1 MNSTAIYSKTGKGVQ
16 EASGKTSNLSRAD
29 RAVLSAIDGKTN
41 VGALYKKFEKTPQ
54 PKFDQ
59 LIDRLER
66 EGYIREASPGVTSS
80 PPASRPSA
88 PPPSRP
94 MDVVS
99 DLDFTGVFTPV
110 TPPASGPS
118 SVPKAPTVDLAAKA
132 RAEAER
138 RAQEESLS
146 YKARQAAEA
155 KARAEAEAKAKAEAA
170 ARARET
176 ASVRSR
182 EEAEARERAEAEA
195 KLREAQ
201 QIALRVAAEE
211 KARADKARA
220 EAEAKEKAEAEARR
234 LKDEEE
240 RKLAL
245 RVAAEEKAKADK
257 LRAEAEAKEKAEA
270 EARRRK
276 EEEERKRREEEE
288 RKRRE
293 EEERKRKEEEER
305 KRREE
310 EARWRKEEEERKR
323 KEEEERKRK
332 EEEERKR
339 KEEEEARKRK
349 EEEEA
354 RKRKE
359 EEERKRRE
367 EEEARKRKEEE
378 ERRRREE
385 EEARKRKEEEEARR
399 RKEEEERK
407 RREEEETRRRREE
420 EQAQKQREEQEAQRR
435 RKEQQE
441 AEQRRQEEQAKAAPP
456 SGEKF
461 ADSLLADLDN
471 FAERDDVESKAK
483 EEAARKEKEQTERAR
498 REQQAR
504 AQREEQERKRRE
516 EEERARRARARRA
529 REVEEAEA
537 RRVLDASS
545 DSRAKR
551 RLAAIVAADVVGY
564 SRLMGIDEEG
574 TLTRFKRMMREVIQ
588 PKVEEHDG
596 RIVKT
601 AGDGMLIEF
610 PSVVDA
616 VRFAVQ
622 VQTAVANEEAE
633 IATTRQIAFRM
644 GINLGDIIGEDDDV
658 YGDGVNV
665 AARLEGLADRG
676 GICIAGVVY
685 DQIRDKVTYTIED
698 LGEQKLKNITRPV
711 RAYKIKGDWE
721 TAKLRRSVEPG
732 SMPHV
737 PAAAPARVAEEDV
750 VVRDEDLDMDEVRR
764 DEQALTKEALKAQR
778 EREREA
784 RRRKKAADA
793 DIGPIKIRRR
803 RKWGKPIAWTL
814 LLALIAGV
822 GAVHVMPVQTG
833 EYARA
838 ASAALGRKVTI
849 GAARMSLVN
858 GPEMRFEGVH
868 IGDIAIETV
877 RVFPTLGSLFSDR
890 KVLGKVE
897 LIGALVPE
905 NEIGDALLG
914 SIKSAKYGIAR
925 IEATQLRLRGPLALP
940 AFDADA
946 VLAGNGALKSLVLSG
961 PDKLQVKVVPD
972 GAQLALE
979 GSAASLT
986 LPFASQVTLT
996 DFSLKGTATREGM
1009 SLSDWE
1015 GALLDGIVS
1024 GTAQISWGPS
1034 WRVEGTLKVK
1044 NVNAAVF
1051 APALLSDG
1059 KATGSGSYLMQGAA
1073 PAKLGA
1079 DARIDGGFTISK
1091 GTLGSFDLSRSI
1103 RTAGKETQGTTLFA
1117 ELNAKGSYD
1126 KGAVQLRDVNIA
1138 AGALNAGAIVDI
1150 APSGHLSGR
1159 IVADVKTAG
1168 QTLRSTINLAG
1179 TVQQPEVKK

>member
-1 MNSTAIYSKTGKGVQ
+1 MNPTAIFSKTGKGVQ

-29 RAVLSAIDGKTN
+29 RAVLSAIDGKSN
-41 VGALYKKFEKTPQ
+41 IGALYKKFEKTPQ
-54 PKFDQ
+54 AKFDQ

-66 EGYIREASPGVTSS
+66 EGYIREASPGATSA
-80 PPASRPSA
+80 PAPAKASA
-88 PPPSRP
+88 PPPSKP

-110 TPPASGPS
+110 SAPA
-118 SVPKAPTVDLAAKA
+118 SVPKGPTVDLAAKA

-155 KARAEAEAKAKAEAA
+155 KAKAEAERKAKEEAE
-170 ARARET
+170 ARARES

-182 EEAEARERAEAEA
+182 EEAEARERAEGEA
-195 KLREAQ
+195 KLRAAQ
-201 QIALRVAAEE
+201 QT
-211 KARADKARA
+211 
-220 EAEAKEKAEAEARR
+220 
-234 LKDEEE
+234 
-240 RKLAL
+240 AL

-270 EARRRK
+270 ELRQRK
-276 EEEERKRREEEE
+276 EEEERKRREEQARKAREE
-288 RKRRE
+288 EEARKRKE
-293 EEERKRKEEEER
+293 EEERKRKEEER
-305 KRREE
+305 KRKEEE
-310 EARWRKEEEERKR
+310 EARRRKEEEEARRRKEEEERKRKEEEERKR

-339 KEEEEARKRK
+339 KEEEEARRRK
-349 EEEEA
+349 EEEE

-367 EEEARKRKEEE
+367 EEE
-378 ERRRREE
+378 ERRRKE
-385 EEARKRKEEEEARR
+385 EEARKRREEEEARR
-399 RKEEEERK
+399 RKEEEEARKQREEAEARRRKEEEEARK
-407 RREEEETRRRREE
+407 RREEEEAARRREE
-420 EQAQKQREEQEAQRR
+420 EQARKRREEEEAERR
-435 RKEQQE
+435 R
-441 AEQRRQEEQAKAAPP
+441 EEELAKAAAPT
-456 SGEKF
+456 GEKF

-504 AQREEQERKRRE
+504 VQREEQERKRRE
-516 EEERARRARARRA
+516 EEERARRERERRA
-529 REVEEAEA
+529 RELEEADA
-537 RRVLDASS
+537 RNAMDISS

-551 RLAAIVAADVVGY
+551 RLAAIVAADVAGY

-574 TLTRFKRMMREVIQ
+574 TLTRFKRILRELIQ
-588 PKVEEHDG
+588 PKAEEHDG

-601 AGDGMLIEF
+601 AGDGLLIEF

-622 VQTAVANEEAE
+622 VQTAVANEEADVPP
-633 IATTRQIAFRM
+633 TRQIAFRM
-644 GINLGDIIGEDDDV
+644 GINLGDIIGEDNDV
-658 YGDGVNV
+658 FGDGVNV
-665 AARLEGLADRG
+665 AARLEGLADKG

-721 TAKLRRSVEPG
+721 TTKLRREVDPASL
-732 SMPHV
+732 PHRAV
-737 PAAAPARVAEEDV
+737 APVKAADDDV
-750 VVRDEDLDMDEVRR
+750 VVRDDDLDMDEVRR

-803 RKWGKPIAWTL
+803 RKWGKPITVTL

-822 GAVHVMPVQTG
+822 GAVHVVPVETG
-833 EYARA
+833 EYAKI
-838 ASAALGRKVTI
+838 ASVAFGRTVKI

-858 GPEMRFEGVH
+858 GPEMRFEGVR
-868 IGDIAIETV
+868 IGDIVIDTV

-890 KVLGKVE
+890 KVLGRVE

-905 NEIGDALLG
+905 NELGDVLLG
-914 SIKSAKYGIAR
+914 KIKSTKFSVARVEAK
-925 IEATQLRLRGPLALP
+925 ELRLRGPLALP
-940 AFDADA
+940 ALDVDA
-946 VLAGNGALKSLVLSG
+946 VLTGNGSLKSLVLNG
-961 PDKLQVKVVPD
+961 PDKLQVKLSPEE
-972 GAQLALE
+972 GQLALE

-996 DFSLKGTATREGM
+996 DFSLKGSATPEGM
-1009 SLSDWE
+1009 TLSEWD
-1015 GALLDGIVS
+1015 GSLLDGTLV

-1034 WRVEGTLKVK
+1034 WRVEGTLKFK
-1044 NVNAAVF
+1044 SVNAAVF

-1059 KATGSGSYLMQGAA
+1059 KATGSGRYLMQGAA
-1073 PAKLGA
+1073 PAALGV
-1079 DARIDGGFTISK
+1079 DARLDGSFTISK
-1091 GTLGSFDLSRSI
+1091 GMLGSFDLSRAI
-1103 RTAGKETQGTTLFA
+1103 RTAGQETQGTTLFA
-1117 ELNAKGSYD
+1117 ELGGKGSYD
-1126 KGAVQLRDVNIA
+1126 KGAVQLRDINIA

-1179 TVQQPEVKK
+1179 TVKQPEVKK

>member
-1 MNSTAIYSKTGKGVQ
+1 MNPTAIYSKTGKGVQ

-29 RAVLSAIDGKTN
+29 RAVLSAIDGKSN

-54 PKFDQ
+54 TRFDQ

-66 EGYIREASPGVTSS
+66 EGYIREASSGVTSAPTS
-80 PPASRPSA
+80 TRPSA
-88 PPPSRP
+88 PPPSKP

-110 TPPASGPS
+110 PAPP
-118 SVPKAPTVDLAAKA
+118 SVPKGPTVDLAAKA

-155 KARAEAEAKAKAEAA
+155 KAKAEAEKKAKAEAE
-170 ARARET
+170 ARARES

-182 EEAEARERAEAEA
+182 EEAEAKERAEGEA
-195 KLREAQ
+195 KLRAAQ
-201 QIALRVAAEE
+201 QT
-211 KARADKARA
+211 
-220 EAEAKEKAEAEARR
+220 
-234 LKDEEE
+234 
-240 RKLAL
+240 AL

-270 EARRRK
+270 ELRQRK
-276 EEEERKRREEEE
+276 EEEERKRREEQA
-288 RKRRE
+288 RKARE
-293 EEERKRKEEEER
+293 EEEARKRKEEEER
-305 KRREE
+305 KRKEEAERKAREE
-310 EARWRKEEEERKR
+310 EEARKR

-339 KEEEEARKRK
+339 KEEAERKAR

-359 EEERKRRE
+359 EEERKRKEEAERKARE

-378 ERRRREE
+378 ERKRKEEAERKAREE
-385 EEARKRKEEEEARR
+385 EEARKRKEEEERKRKEEAERKAREEEEARKRKEEQEARRQREEAEARR
-399 RKEEEERK
+399 RKEEEEARK
-407 RREEEETRRRREE
+407 RREEEEAARRREE
-420 EQAQKQREEQEAQRR
+420 EQA
-435 RKEQQE
+435 
-441 AEQRRQEEQAKAAPP
+441 KAAAP

-471 FAERDDVESKAK
+471 FSERDDAESKAK

-504 AQREEQERKRRE
+504 AQGEEQERKQRE
-516 EEERARRARARRA
+516 DEERARREHERRA
-529 REVEEAEA
+529 RELEEAEA
-537 RRVLDASS
+537 RNVVDTTS

-551 RLAAIVAADVVGY
+551 RLAAIVAADVAGY

-574 TLTRFKRMMREVIQ
+574 TLTRFKRIMRELIQ
-588 PKVEEHDG
+588 PKVDEHDG

-622 VQTAVANEEAE
+622 VQTAVANEEADVPP
-633 IATTRQIAFRM
+633 TRQIAFRM
-644 GINLGDIIGEDDDV
+644 GINLGDIIGEDNDV

-665 AARLEGLADRG
+665 AARLEGLADKG

-698 LGEQKLKNITRPV
+698 LGQQKLKNITRPV

-721 TAKLRRSVEPG
+721 TAKLRRKVDPDSL
-732 SMPHV
+732 PHR
-737 PAAAPARVAEEDV
+737 PAAPAKVVDDDV
-750 VVRDEDLDMDEVRR
+750 VVRDDDLDMDEVKR

-784 RRRKKAADA
+784 KRRKKAADA

-803 RKWGKPIAWTL
+803 RKWGKPIAVTL
-814 LLALIAGV
+814 LLALVLGV
-822 GAVHVMPVQTG
+822 AAVHVVPVETG
-833 EYARA
+833 QYAKV
-838 ASAALGRKVTI
+838 ASAAFGRKVKI
-849 GAARMSLVN
+849 GAAHMSLVN
-858 GPEMRFEGVH
+858 GPEMRFEGVR
-868 IGDIAIETV
+868 IGDIVIGTV
-877 RVFPTLGSLFSDR
+877 RVFPTLGSLFSDK
-890 KVLGKVE
+890 KVLGRVE

-905 NEIGDALLG
+905 SELGGVLLG
-914 SIKSAKYGIAR
+914 RLTSPRFSVARVEAK
-925 IEATQLRLRGPLALP
+925 ELRLRGPLALP

-946 VLAGNGALKSLVLSG
+946 VLAGNGALKSLVLNG
-961 PDKLQVKVVPD
+961 PDKLEVKLVPD
-972 GAQLALE
+972 DGQLALE

-986 LPFASQVTLT
+986 LPFAPQVTLT
-996 DFSLKGTATREGM
+996 DFSLKGSATPEGM
-1009 SLSDWE
+1009 TLSEWD
-1015 GALLDGIVS
+1015 GSLLDGTLV
-1024 GTAQISWGPS
+1024 GTAQFSWGPS
-1034 WRVEGTLKVK
+1034 WRVEGTLKFK

-1059 KATGSGSYLMQGAA
+1059 KATGSGSYVMQGAV
-1073 PAKLGA
+1073 PAKLGVG
-1079 DARIDGGFTISK
+1079 ARIDGGFTVSK
-1091 GTLGSFDLSRSI
+1091 GVLGSFDLSRAI

-1117 ELNAKGSYD
+1117 ELSGKGSYD
-1126 KGAVQLRDVNIA
+1126 KGAVKLRDVNIA

-1150 APSGHLSGR
+1150 APAGQLSGR

-1168 QTLRSTINLAG
+1168 QILRSTINLAG
-1179 TVQQPEVKK
+1179 TVKQPEVKK

>member
-1 MNSTAIYSKTGKGVQ
+1 MNPTAIYSKTGKGVQ

-29 RAVLSAIDGKTN
+29 RAVLSAIDGKSN

-54 PKFDQ
+54 TRFDQ

-66 EGYIREASPGVTSS
+66 EGYIREASSGVTSAPTS
-80 PPASRPSA
+80 TRPSA
-88 PPPSRP
+88 PPPSKP

-110 TPPASGPS
+110 PAPP
-118 SVPKAPTVDLAAKA
+118 SVPKGPTVDLAAKA

-155 KARAEAEAKAKAEAA
+155 KAKAEAEKKAKAEAE
-170 ARARET
+170 ARARES

-182 EEAEARERAEAEA
+182 EEAEAKERAEGEA
-195 KLREAQ
+195 KLRAAQ
-201 QIALRVAAEE
+201 QT
-211 KARADKARA
+211 
-220 EAEAKEKAEAEARR
+220 
-234 LKDEEE
+234 
-240 RKLAL
+240 AL

-270 EARRRK
+270 ELRQRK
-276 EEEERKRREEEE
+276 EEEERKRREEQA
-288 RKRRE
+288 RKARE
-293 EEERKRKEEEER
+293 EEEARKRKEEEER
-305 KRREE
+305 KRKEEAERKAREE
-310 EARWRKEEEERKR
+310 EEARKR

-339 KEEEEARKRK
+339 KEEAERKAR

-359 EEERKRRE
+359 EEERKRKEEAERKARE
-367 EEEARKRKEEE
+367 EEEARKRKEEQE
-378 ERRRREE
+378 ARRQREE
-385 EEARKRKEEEEARR
+385 AEARR
-399 RKEEEERK
+399 RKEEEEARK
-407 RREEEETRRRREE
+407 RREEEEAARRREE
-420 EQAQKQREEQEAQRR
+420 EQA
-435 RKEQQE
+435 
-441 AEQRRQEEQAKAAPP
+441 KAAAP

-471 FAERDDVESKAK
+471 FSERDDAESKAK

-516 EEERARRARARRA
+516 DEERARREHERRA
-529 REVEEAEA
+529 RELEEAEA
-537 RRVLDASS
+537 RNVVDTTS

-551 RLAAIVAADVVGY
+551 RLAAIVAADVAGY

-574 TLTRFKRMMREVIQ
+574 TLTRFKRIMRELIQ
-588 PKVEEHDG
+588 PKVDEHDG

-622 VQTAVANEEAE
+622 VQTAVANEEADVPP
-633 IATTRQIAFRM
+633 TRQIAFRM
-644 GINLGDIIGEDDDV
+644 GINLGDIIGEDNDV

-665 AARLEGLADRG
+665 AARLEGLADKG

-698 LGEQKLKNITRPV
+698 LGQQKLKNITRPV

-721 TAKLRRSVEPG
+721 TAKLRRKVDPDSL
-732 SMPHV
+732 PHR
-737 PAAAPARVAEEDV
+737 PAAPAKVVDDDV
-750 VVRDEDLDMDEVRR
+750 VVRDDDLDMDEVKR

-784 RRRKKAADA
+784 KRRKKAADA

-803 RKWGKPIAWTL
+803 RKWGKPIAVTL
-814 LLALIAGV
+814 LLALVLGV
-822 GAVHVMPVQTG
+822 AAVHVVPVETG
-833 EYARA
+833 QYAKV
-838 ASAALGRKVTI
+838 ASAAFGRKVKI
-849 GAARMSLVN
+849 GAAHMSLVN
-858 GPEMRFEGVH
+858 GPEMRFEGVR
-868 IGDIAIETV
+868 IGDIVIGTV
-877 RVFPTLGSLFSDR
+877 RVFPTLGSLFSDK
-890 KVLGKVE
+890 KVLGRVE

-905 NEIGDALLG
+905 SELGGVLLG
-914 SIKSAKYGIAR
+914 RLTSPRFSVARVEAK
-925 IEATQLRLRGPLALP
+925 ELRLRGPLALP

-946 VLAGNGALKSLVLSG
+946 VLAGNGALKSLVLNG
-961 PDKLQVKVVPD
+961 PDKLEVKLVPD
-972 GAQLALE
+972 DGQLALE

-986 LPFASQVTLT
+986 LPFAPQVTLT
-996 DFSLKGTATREGM
+996 DFSLKGSATPEGM
-1009 SLSDWE
+1009 TLSEWD
-1015 GALLDGIVS
+1015 GSLLDGTLV
-1024 GTAQISWGPS
+1024 GTAQFSWGPS
-1034 WRVEGTLKVK
+1034 WRVEGTLKFK

-1059 KATGSGSYLMQGAA
+1059 KATGSGSYVMQGAV
-1073 PAKLGA
+1073 PAKLGVG
-1079 DARIDGGFTISK
+1079 ARIDGGFTVSK
-1091 GTLGSFDLSRSI
+1091 GVLGSFDLSRAI

-1117 ELNAKGSYD
+1117 ELSGKGSYD
-1126 KGAVQLRDVNIA
+1126 KGAVKLRDVNIA

-1150 APSGHLSGR
+1150 APAGQLSGR

-1168 QTLRSTINLAG
+1168 QILRSTINLAG
-1179 TVQQPEVKK
+1179 TVKQPEVKK

>member
-1 MNSTAIYSKTGKGVQ
+1 MNPTAIYSKTGKGVQ

-29 RAVLSAIDGKTN
+29 RAVLSAIDGKSN
-41 VGALYKKFEKTPQ
+41 VGALYNKFEKTPR
-54 PKFDQ
+54 PRFDQ
-59 LIDRLER
+59 LIERLER
-66 EGYIREASPGVTSS
+66 EGYIREASPGVTSA
-80 PPASRPSA
+80 PRASRPSA
-88 PPPSRP
+88 PPASKP

-110 TPPASGPS
+110 APAASGPS

-155 KARAEAEAKAKAEAA
+155 KAKAEAEVKAKADAG
-170 ARARET
+170 
-176 ASVRSR
+176 SIRSR

-195 KLREAQ
+195 RLREAQ

-220 EAEAKEKAEAEARR
+220 EAEAKEKVEAEARKR
-234 LKDEEE
+234 QEEEE

-276 EEEERKRREEEE
+276 EEEARKRREEEE
-288 RKRRE
+288 RKRKEDEERKRREEEEARRRKEEEERRRKE

-310 EARWRKEEEERKR
+310 E
-323 KEEEERKRK
+323 
-332 EEEERKR
+332 
-339 KEEEEARKRK
+339 EARRRK
-349 EEEEA
+349 Q
-354 RKRKE
+354 
-359 EEERKRRE
+359 
-367 EEEARKRKEEE
+367 
-378 ERRRREE
+378 
-385 EEARKRKEEEEARR
+385 EEEARR
-399 RKEEEERK
+399 RKEEEERR
-407 RREEEETRRRREE
+407 RREEDEARKRREE
-420 EQAQKQREEQEAQRR
+420 EQAQKLREEQEAQKR

-441 AEQRRQEEQAKAAPP
+441 AELRRQEEEARAAAPT
-456 SGEKF
+456 GEKF

-471 FAERDDVESKAK
+471 FAERDEAESKAK
-483 EEAARKEKEQTERAR
+483 EETARKEKEQTERAR

-504 AQREEQERKRRE
+504 AQREEEERKRRE
-516 EEERARRARARRA
+516 EEDRARRERERRA
-529 REVEEAEA
+529 RELEEAEA
-537 RRVLDASS
+537 RNAVDAAS

-574 TLTRFKRMMREVIQ
+574 TLTRFRRLMRELIQ
-588 PKVEEHDG
+588 RKVDEHGG

-616 VRFAVQ
+616 VRFAVE

-644 GINLGDIIGEDDDV
+644 GINLGDIIGEDNDV

-685 DQIRDKVTYTIED
+685 DQIRDKVTYSIED
-698 LGEQKLKNITRPV
+698 LGEQKLKNIPRPV

-732 SMPHV
+732 SLPHRQ
-737 PAAAPARVAEEDV
+737 AAAPAREVDEDV

-793 DIGPIKIRRR
+793 DIGPIRIRRR
-803 RKWGKPIAWTL
+803 RKWGKPIAVTL

-822 GAVHVMPVQTG
+822 GAVHVVPVDTG
-833 EYARA
+833 AYAKA

-858 GPEMRFEGVH
+858 GPEMKFERVR
-868 IGDIAIETV
+868 IGDIVVETV

-890 KVLGKVE
+890 KVLGRVE

-905 NEIGDALLG
+905 NELGDTLLG
-914 SIKSAKYGIAR
+914 TVKSPKYSIAR
-925 IEATQLRLRGPLALP
+925 VEAKQLRLRGPLALP

-946 VLAGNGALKSLVLSG
+946 VLNPNGALKSLTLSG
-961 PDKLQVKVVPD
+961 PDKLEVKIAPQD
-972 GAQLALE
+972 GTLAIE

-986 LPFASQVTLT
+986 LPIANQVTLT
-996 DFSLKGTATREGM
+996 DFSLKGTATREGLT
-1009 SLSDWE
+1009 LSDWE
-1015 GALLDGIVS
+1015 GTLLDGIVS
-1024 GTAQISWGPS
+1024 GTAQISWGPT
-1034 WRVEGTLKVK
+1034 WRAQGSLKVK
-1044 NVNAAVF
+1044 GVNAAVF

-1059 KATGSGSYLMQGAA
+1059 KANGSGSFLMQGAD
-1073 PAKLGA
+1073 PGKLGA
-1079 DARIDGGFTISK
+1079 GARIDGGFTVSK
-1091 GTLGSFDLSRSI
+1091 GMLGSFDLSRSI
-1103 RTAGKETQGTTLFA
+1103 RTAGKESQGTTLFA
-1117 ELNAKGSYD
+1117 ELSAKGSYD
-1126 KGAVQLRDVNIA
+1126 KGAVELRDVNIA

-1159 IVADVKTAG
+1159 IVADVRTAG

-1179 TVQQPEVKK
+1179 TVKQPEVKK

>member
-1 MNSTAIYSKTGKGVQ
+1 MNPTAIYSKTGKGVQ

-29 RAVLSAIDGKTN
+29 RAVLSAIDGKSN

-54 PKFDQ
+54 TRFDQ

-66 EGYIREASPGVTSS
+66 EGYIREASSGVTSAPTS
-80 PPASRPSA
+80 TRPSA
-88 PPPSRP
+88 PPPSKP

-110 TPPASGPS
+110 PAPP
-118 SVPKAPTVDLAAKA
+118 SVPKGPTVDLAAKA

-155 KARAEAEAKAKAEAA
+155 KAKAEAEKKAKAEAE
-170 ARARET
+170 ARARES

-182 EEAEARERAEAEA
+182 EEAEAKERAEGEA
-195 KLREAQ
+195 KLRAAQ
-201 QIALRVAAEE
+201 QT
-211 KARADKARA
+211 
-220 EAEAKEKAEAEARR
+220 
-234 LKDEEE
+234 
-240 RKLAL
+240 AL

-270 EARRRK
+270 ELRQRK
-276 EEEERKRREEEE
+276 EEEERKRREEQA
-288 RKRRE
+288 RKARE
-293 EEERKRKEEEER
+293 EEEARKRKEEEER
-305 KRREE
+305 KRKEEAERKAREE
-310 EARWRKEEEERKR
+310 EEARKR

-339 KEEEEARKRK
+339 KEEAERKAR

-359 EEERKRRE
+359 EEERKRKEEEERKRKEEAERKARE

-378 ERRRREE
+378 ERKRKEEAERKAREE
-385 EEARKRKEEEEARR
+385 EEARKRKEEQEARRQREEAEARR
-399 RKEEEERK
+399 RKEEEEARK
-407 RREEEETRRRREE
+407 RREEEEAARRREE
-420 EQAQKQREEQEAQRR
+420 EQA
-435 RKEQQE
+435 
-441 AEQRRQEEQAKAAPP
+441 KAAAP

-471 FAERDDVESKAK
+471 FSERDDAESKAK

-504 AQREEQERKRRE
+504 AQGEEQERKQRE
-516 EEERARRARARRA
+516 DEERARREHERRA
-529 REVEEAEA
+529 RELEEAEA
-537 RRVLDASS
+537 RNVVDTTS

-551 RLAAIVAADVVGY
+551 RLAAIVAADVAGY

-574 TLTRFKRMMREVIQ
+574 TLTRFKRIMRELIQ
-588 PKVEEHDG
+588 PKVDEHDG

-622 VQTAVANEEAE
+622 VQTAVANEEADVPP
-633 IATTRQIAFRM
+633 TRQIAFRM
-644 GINLGDIIGEDDDV
+644 GINLGDIIGEDNDV

-665 AARLEGLADRG
+665 AARLEGLADKG

-698 LGEQKLKNITRPV
+698 LGQQKLKNITRPV

-721 TAKLRRSVEPG
+721 TAKLRRKVDPDSL
-732 SMPHV
+732 PHR
-737 PAAAPARVAEEDV
+737 PAAPAKVVDDDV
-750 VVRDEDLDMDEVRR
+750 VVRDDDLDMDEVKR

-784 RRRKKAADA
+784 KRRKKAADA

-803 RKWGKPIAWTL
+803 RKWGKPIAVTL
-814 LLALIAGV
+814 LLALVLGV
-822 GAVHVMPVQTG
+822 AAVHVVPVETG
-833 EYARA
+833 QYAKV
-838 ASAALGRKVTI
+838 ASAAFGRKVKI
-849 GAARMSLVN
+849 GAAHMSLVN
-858 GPEMRFEGVH
+858 GPEMRFEGVR
-868 IGDIAIETV
+868 IGDIVIGTV
-877 RVFPTLGSLFSDR
+877 RVFPTLGSLFSDK
-890 KVLGKVE
+890 KVLGRVE

-905 NEIGDALLG
+905 SELGGVLLG
-914 SIKSAKYGIAR
+914 RLTSPRFSVARVEAK
-925 IEATQLRLRGPLALP
+925 ELRLRGPLALP

-946 VLAGNGALKSLVLSG
+946 VLAGNGALKSLVLNG
-961 PDKLQVKVVPD
+961 PDKLEVKLVPD
-972 GAQLALE
+972 DGQLALE

-986 LPFASQVTLT
+986 LPFAPQVTLT
-996 DFSLKGTATREGM
+996 DFSLKGSATPEGM
-1009 SLSDWE
+1009 TLSEWD
-1015 GALLDGIVS
+1015 GSLLDGTLV
-1024 GTAQISWGPS
+1024 GTAQFSWGPS
-1034 WRVEGTLKVK
+1034 WRVEGTLKFK

-1059 KATGSGSYLMQGAA
+1059 KATGSGSYVMQGAV
-1073 PAKLGA
+1073 PAKLGVG
-1079 DARIDGGFTISK
+1079 ARIDGGFTVSK
-1091 GTLGSFDLSRSI
+1091 GVLGSFDLSRAI

-1117 ELNAKGSYD
+1117 ELSGKGSYD
-1126 KGAVQLRDVNIA
+1126 KGAVKLRDVNIA

-1150 APSGHLSGR
+1150 APAGQLSGR

-1168 QTLRSTINLAG
+1168 QILRSTINLAG
-1179 TVQQPEVKK
+1179 TVKQPEVKK